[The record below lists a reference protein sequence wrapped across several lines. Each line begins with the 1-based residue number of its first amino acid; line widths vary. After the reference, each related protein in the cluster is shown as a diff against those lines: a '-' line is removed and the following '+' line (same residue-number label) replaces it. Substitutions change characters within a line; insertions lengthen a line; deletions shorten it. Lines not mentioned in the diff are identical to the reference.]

1 MIDKITHK
9 GGCHC
14 GAVTFEVRAPSN
26 IEAVGCN
33 CSICS
38 ATGFIHHIVD
48 KTNFTLLTGKNDIT
62 VYSFNTRQA
71 KHIFCKYCGVK
82 SFYHPR
88 SHPNGIS
95 ININCLNMETVTNI
109 HYSDFDGQN
118 WEKNIQKLHNTDKP

>member
-1 MIDKITHK
+1 MKDNVTHK

-14 GAVTFEVRAPSN
+14 GVVTFEVKAPAN
-26 IEAVGCN
+26 IEAVRCN
-33 CSICS
+33 CSICN
-38 ATGFIHHIVD
+38 ATGFIHLIVD
-48 KTNFTLLTGKNDIT
+48 KADFTLLTGKDDIT
-62 VYSFNTRQA
+62 VYSFNTHQA
-71 KHIFCKYCGVK
+71 KHLFCRHCGVK

-95 ININCLNMETVTNI
+95 VNINSLNMENVTNI